1 VTIMPSERP
10 TPRPGVLDITAYS
23 PGKSTAAGGVK
34 IHKLSSNE
42 SPLGPSRMAVAA
54 FTKASEQLERYPD
67 GSASAL
73 REALGTRYGLKAENI
88 VCGSGSDELL
98 SLIGQAYLK
107 DGDEAI
113 YSAHGFL
120 VYPIVIKA
128 NGATAVIV
136 PEKDLTTD
144 VDAMLA
150 RVNSKTKVV
159 FLANPNNPTGT
170 YLPFDDVKRLHAGL
184 PARTLLVLDAA
195 YAEYV
200 RQNDYEAGVELVSTF
215 SNAVM
220 LRTFSKVY
228 GLAGLR
234 IGWAYCPPDV
244 ADALNRIRGAFNV
257 NAPAIAAAQAALAD
271 AAHVERAVAHNDRWL
286 PWLRAEIAKLGYST
300 TPSVGNFLL
309 VHFAE
314 GEAPEADAFLSARG
328 VILRRMEA
336 YCLPDAL
343 RLTIGSEEANHAFM
357 AALRAFSEGRA
368 RRHG

>member
-1 VTIMPSERP
+1 MRSEAP
-10 TPRPGVLDITAYS
+10 APRPGVLDITAYS
-23 PGKSTAAGGVK
+23 PGKSSAPGAGK
-34 IHKLSSNE
+34 MHKLSSNE

-54 FTKASEQLERYPD
+54 FTRAGEQLERYPD

-73 REALGTRYGLKAENI
+73 REALGNRYGLKAENI
-88 VCGSGSDELL
+88 VCGAGSDELL

-128 NGATAVIV
+128 NGAKAIIA
-136 PEKDLTTD
+136 PEKDYTAD

-150 RVNSKTKVV
+150 RVSRRTKVV

-170 YLPFDDVKRLHAGL
+170 YLPFDEVRRLHAGL
-184 PARTLLVLDAA
+184 PADTLLVLDAA

-200 RQNDYEAGVELVSTF
+200 RHNDYEAGVELVSTF
-215 SNAVM
+215 RNVVM

-234 IGWAYCPPDV
+234 IGWAYCPPEI

-286 PWLRAEIAKLGYST
+286 PRLRAEIAKLGYST

-309 VHFAE
+309 LHFAK
-314 GEAPEADAFLSARG
+314 GEAPEADAFLTARG
-328 VILRRMEA
+328 LILRRMEA
-336 YCLPDAL
+336 YDLPDAL
-343 RLTIGSEEANHAFM
+343 RLTIGSEEANHAFI
-357 AALRAFSEGRA
+357 AALGAFSGR
-368 RRHG
+368 RTHRHG

>member
-1 VTIMPSERP
+1 MTIMHSERP
-10 TPRPGVLDITAYS
+10 TPRPGVFDITAYS
-23 PGKSTAAGGVK
+23 PGKSTAPGGGK

-67 GSASAL
+67 GSAGAL

-128 NGATAVIV
+128 NGATPVVV

-144 VDAMLA
+144 VDAMLG
-150 RVNSKTKVV
+150 RVNRKTKVV

-184 PARTLLVLDAA
+184 PASTLLVLDAA

-286 PWLRAEIAKLGYST
+286 PWLRAEIAKLGYHT

-309 VHFAE
+309 VHFAK
-314 GEAPEADAFLSARG
+314 GEAPEADAFFNARG

-336 YCLPDAL
+336 YDLPHAL
-343 RLTIGSEEANHAFM
+343 RLTIGREEANHAVI
-357 AALRAFSEGRA
+357 AALRAFSEGRP
-368 RRHG
+368 RHG

>member
-1 VTIMPSERP
+1 VTIMRSERP

-23 PGKSTAAGGVK
+23 PGKSGAPGAAK

-42 SPLGPSRMAVAA
+42 SPLGPSPMAVAA
-54 FTKASEQLERYPD
+54 FIKASDQLERYPD

-73 REALGTRYGLKAENI
+73 REALGDRYGLKAENI

-128 NGATAVIV
+128 NGAKAVIV
-136 PEKDLTTD
+136 PEKEFTAD
-144 VDAMLA
+144 VDAVLA

-170 YLPFDDVKRLHAGL
+170 YLPFDDVRRLHAGL
-184 PARTLLVLDAA
+184 PANTMLVLDAA

-215 SNAVM
+215 ANAVM

-234 IGWAYCPPDV
+234 VGWAYCPPEV

-271 AAHVERAVAHNDRWL
+271 AVHVERAVAHNDKWL

-309 VHFAE
+309 VHFAK
-314 GEAPEADAFLSARG
+314 GAAPEADAFLSARG
-328 VILRRMEA
+328 LILRRMEA
-336 YCLPDAL
+336 YDLPDAL
-343 RLTIGSEEANHAFM
+343 RLTVGSEEANHAFI
-357 AALRAFSEGRA
+357 AALGAFSKARS